1 MDDVEIR
8 RGVTPVPAAL
18 IRHPR
23 VSGVVVAAEYLLPG
37 GSFKDRG
44 AAKVVAAA
52 KASGA
57 RCVALDSSGNAGFAV
72 ALYAALEGLR
82 ARIHVAA
89 GAAREK
95 LALIQATGADLIT
108 HPDRPAA
115 ARAASRDD
123 AYDASHIRNPLFWD
137 GVAEAPRS
145 WHAQGCDPEEV
156 WLPVG
161 NGSLLLGLAAGFEAR
176 LPRFV
181 GVQPERCAPVARP
194 GSALGTTLADGV
206 AVGEP
211 VHRDRLR
218 EIVERSGGRWETVS
232 EDEIQRAFE
241 QAWRAGFP
249 IEPTSALPFALLE
262 RARARAS
269 SILIVA
275 TGSGLKHPPGPRRP
289 AA

>member
-1 MDDVEIR
+1 MAVGMIP
-8 RGVTPVPAAL
+8 TPVPGVL
-18 IRHPR
+18 LPHPR
-23 VSGVVVAAEYLLPG
+23 VPGVVVAAEYLLPA

-52 KASGA
+52 KAKGFRS
-57 RCVALDSSGNAGFAV
+57 VALDSSGNAGFAV
-72 ALYAALEGLR
+72 ALYAAQAGLR
-82 ARIHVAA
+82 ARVHVAA
-89 GAAREK
+89 GAAPEK
-95 LALIQATGADLIT
+95 LALTRATGAEVIV
-108 HPDRPAA
+108 HPDRTMA
-115 ARAASRDD
+115 ARAAAQDD
-123 AYDASHIRNPLFWD
+123 AYDASHIRNPLFWE
-137 GVAEAPRS
+137 GVAEASQS
-145 WHAQGCDPEEV
+145 WRAQGFEPEEV

-161 NGSLLLGLAAGFEAR
+161 NGSLLLGLAEGFGPR

-181 GVQPERCAPVARP
+181 GVQPEQCAPLARP
-194 GSALGTTLADGV
+194 GSPLRATLADGV

-211 VHRDRLR
+211 VHRERLL
-218 EIVERSGGRWETVS
+218 EIVHRSGGRWETIS

-275 TGSGLKHPPGPRRP
+275 TGSGLKHPPSPRSEAR
-289 AA
+289 